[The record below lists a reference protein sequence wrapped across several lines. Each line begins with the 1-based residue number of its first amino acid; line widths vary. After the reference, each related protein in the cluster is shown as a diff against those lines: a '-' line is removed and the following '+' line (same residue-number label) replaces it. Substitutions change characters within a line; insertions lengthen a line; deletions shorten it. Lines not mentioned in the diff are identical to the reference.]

1 MTNERV
7 RAIGPVGTYARVAVG
22 FGAVALALIDGLAW
36 WAVPL
41 GLIVVPLA
49 VTVGHAWLI
58 RRYPTALRELGQ
70 GGACATALMIAPFL
84 IIPYTSDATWLWLG
98 ASMLLAAARG
108 YAGCEVLAISNWL
121 LRRDDTIGCLLFT
134 PIDLAEARWQSAGL
148 RNAEASDHGVRAH
161 HRDEQIVSDEFSC
174 CPWHVP
180 RSLTTSGAAREEA
193 HLH

>member
-1 MTNERV
+1 MTAARV
-7 RAIGPVGTYARVAVG
+7 RAIGPVGTYARAAAGVA
-22 FGAVALALIDGLAW
+22 AIALAFINGLAW

-41 GLIVVPLA
+41 GLIVGPFA

-58 RRYPTALRELGQ
+58 RRYPSALRGLDQ
-70 GGACATALMIAPFL
+70 GGACATALLVAPFL

-134 PIDLAEARWQSAGL
+134 PIDQAEARWQREGSPGADSA
-148 RNAEASDHGVRAH
+148 DHDSGFR
-161 HRDEQIVSDEFSC
+161 HRDEQPIRSDFTC
-174 CPWHVP
+174 CSWFEP
-180 RSLTTSGAAREEA
+180 RPLSGSRVARVESDRR
-193 HLH
+193 